1 VRSRMFFCIFYA
13 AGGIWLLGAQPH
25 TTAWN
30 VLTDAA
36 LNAKNP
42 DHRRQAVAALAAI
55 GPAPEAVKVLEDVL
69 KKDPESMIRQTAAA
83 ALGEMKATEAI
94 PALQGALED
103 DSGEVAFS
111 AAKVLWDL
119 GDPAGKLTFEEIL
132 TGERKDSPGFL
143 GRKMTQAKRT
153 MRDPKKLA
161 YMGVKEASGVMLGP
175 MSMGITV
182 AHDAMKNKDSG
193 ATGRALAVEYMSK
206 DCDARSVQL
215 LEWSLK
221 EDGNWLVQSAAARG
235 LGKCGDAKEVPLLEK
250 YLGDSHEPLKYQAAA
265 AIVRLSLKQT
275 APAAT
280 AASDKPL
287 E

>member
-1 VRSRMFFCIFYA
+1 M
-13 AGGIWLLGAQPH
+13 WLLGAQPNI
-25 TTAWN
+25 TAWN
-30 VLTDAA
+30 VLSDAA

-55 GPAPEAVKVLEDVL
+55 GPAPQAVKLLEDVL
-69 KKDPESMIRQTAAA
+69 KKDPESMVRQTAAA

-94 PALQGALED
+94 PALQAALED
-103 DSGEVAFS
+103 NSGEVAFS

-119 GDPAGKLTFEEIL
+119 GDPTGKLTFEEIL
-132 TGERKDSPGFL
+132 TRERKDSPGFL
-143 GRKMTQAKRT
+143 SHKMADAKRT

-161 YMGVKEASGVMLGP
+161 YMGVKEASGAMLGP

-182 AHDAMKNKDSG
+182 AHDAMKNRDPG

-235 LGKCGDAKEVPLLEK
+235 LGRCGDTKEVPVLEK
-250 YLGDSHEPLKYQAAA
+250 FLGDSHEPLKYQAAA
-265 AIVRLSLKQT
+265 AVVRLSLKQSASAGT
-275 APAAT
+275 T
-280 AASDKPL
+280 AADKP
-287 E
+287 